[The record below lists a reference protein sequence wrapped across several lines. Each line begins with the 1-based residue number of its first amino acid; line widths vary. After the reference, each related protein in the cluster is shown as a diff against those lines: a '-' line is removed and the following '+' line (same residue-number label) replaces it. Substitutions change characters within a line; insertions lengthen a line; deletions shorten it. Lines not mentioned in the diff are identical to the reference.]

1 MKLKSLELQG
11 FKSFPDRTV
20 LNFNSGATIV
30 VGPNGS
36 GKSNISDAIRWVL
49 GETSA
54 KGVRGSKMEDV
65 IFSGSNSRRAMSAAE
80 VSLVLDNSDE
90 SGRIPDCG
98 DEIVVTRRCLR
109 GGESEYLID
118 RKPARLKDITEL
130 FMNTGVGRSGYS
142 IIGQGKISEIVSQ
155 KSEDRRTIFEEAA
168 GISKYRFRKN
178 EAERKMNTVTENMTR
193 AGDILRELEAR
204 VAPLEKAA
212 EKAKRYLQL
221 YEEKKRLDVSLWLFD
236 VDTIRQKVRE
246 LSDSAAVAKRVLDE
260 ADGELSALEAK
271 NERLYNESQANKI
284 KAESAQKEIRENS
297 EETIEL
303 EGSIRVINT
312 EIEHQKQKR
321 SEAEMD
327 HSIHASAYEESVK
340 NSEELKTQL
349 AELKRQLAEF
359 RAEYERRLADT
370 DKLKQKR
377 TSLEEFMAGR
387 DDFIREIRER
397 LVSDKLKLSEISG
410 FSDSSIGR
418 KEELNATLAELRER
432 NELLQKRYDK
442 AEETIS
448 DYSGRLEAIKDKCV
462 RLKAEN
468 ENKAAEIER
477 LRDDQGRLVSD
488 YTSKK
493 QRADTLRRME
503 EHFEG
508 YSNSVRFVMDN
519 SERGKLSGIFGPV
532 SRMIDVPTKYSVA
545 VETALGSNVQ
555 NIIVENENAAK
566 EAISLLK
573 KNGAGRAT
581 FYPVS
586 SVKAQPLNIDIHQL
600 EAHRG
605 YIGIA
610 SELIQCDSRCVNVIG
625 YMLGRTAVFD
635 NLSNATECAR
645 SMGYRVRIVTL
656 DGQLINTGGSFTGGS
671 TKRDSGMLTRAQEI
685 ARFESEAVRIGIEL
699 TANREEIAALQEEM
713 DRTASELEEN
723 EQNLNVLNTM
733 LGAEKSQ
740 QLVIQSQLDGDKE
753 LYSKTLETL
762 NELQIRDE
770 RDAEEKLQLEEQIEK
785 LSAELSET
793 EKYRAELEK
802 QHNECNKD
810 ISDSIEHSNSQLI
823 KITQVEKEI
832 EVKENSIE
840 ISDNSGKSL
849 FEAAER
855 DLENIKSADE
865 ACRMYADR
873 LSGASNRIEELK
885 KEAERLRCEHDA
897 LINEGIAGDAAL
909 SKLRDQVKEE
919 SHRRENLFRAYTEL
933 DSKLEQTKSEQDKL
947 SSKLW
952 DEYELTYATAAAL
965 DYPPVTGE
973 TRARTSSASADLKN
987 KIRALGSVSLDSID
1001 EYKEVSER
1009 AEFMRQQYD
1018 DLCISKSDLEKIIDG
1033 LETDMKKRFLDVMA
1047 ELDANFKATFRELFG
1062 GGTAELR
1069 LTDPDEPLTSGIEIN
1084 VAPPGKIV
1092 KSMSLLSGGEQ
1103 SFVAIALF
1111 FAILNVNPTPF
1122 AVLDEIEAAL
1132 DDVNVARFADYIKRY
1147 SEDTQ
1152 FVVITHRR
1160 GTMEIADTLYGVT
1173 MPERGIS
1180 RVLTLNI
1187 IDAESRLGV
1196 KIN

>member
-20 LNFNSGATIV
+20 LNFNPGATIV

-65 IFSGSNSRRAMSAAE
+65 IFSGSNSRKAMSSAE
-80 VSLVLDNSDE
+80 VSLILDNSSE

-193 AGDILRELEAR
+193 AGDILRELESR
-204 VAPLEKAA
+204 VAPLEKAS
-212 EKAKRYLQL
+212 EKARRYLQL
-221 YEEKKRLDVSLWLFD
+221 YEEKKRLDVSLCLFD
-236 VDTIRQKVRE
+236 VDAIRRKVNE

-284 KAESAQKEIRENS
+284 KAEEAQKKLRENS
-297 EETIEL
+297 EKVIKL

-321 SEAEMD
+321 NEAELNRSV
-327 HSIHASAYEESVK
+327 HVTAYEEAVK
-340 NSEELKTQL
+340 NSAGLKEQL
-349 AELKRQLAEF
+349 AELQARLAEL

-370 DKLKQKR
+370 EKLKQKR
-377 TSLEEFMAGR
+377 SGLEEFMS
-387 DDFIREIRER
+387 DKDSFIREIRER

-410 FSDSSIGR
+410 FSDSSVGR
-418 KEELNATLAELRER
+418 REELNATLEELRVR

-442 AEETIS
+442 AEDTIA
-448 DYSGRLEAIKDKCV
+448 DYSKRLETVMEKCT

-477 LRDDQGRLVSD
+477 LRDNQSRLVSD

-532 SRMIDVPTKYSVA
+532 SRMIDVSPKYSIA

-555 NIIVENENAAK
+555 NIIVENESAAK
-566 EAISLLK
+566 DAISLLK
-573 KNGAGRAT
+573 KSGAGRAT

-586 SVKAQPLNIDIHQL
+586 SVRAQPLNIDLNQL
-600 EAHRG
+600 EKYRG

-610 SELIQCDSRCVNVIG
+610 SELIQCDGRCKNVIE
-625 YMLGRTAVFD
+625 YMLGRTVVFD
-635 NLSNATECAR
+635 DLSNATECAR

-656 DGQLINTGGSFTGGS
+656 DGQLINAGGSFTGGS

-685 ARFESEAVRIGIEL
+685 ARFESEAERIGIEL
-699 TANREEIAALQEEM
+699 TANREAIAGLQKEL
-713 DRTASELEEN
+713 DGTVGELEEN
-723 EQNLNVLNTM
+723 EQNINVLNTM

-762 NELQIRDE
+762 DEIRIRDE
-770 RDAEEKLQLEEQIEK
+770 RDAEEKLRLEEQIER
-785 LSAELSET
+785 LTADLSET
-793 EKYRAELEK
+793 EKQRAELEK
-802 QHNECNKD
+802 QHIECNKA
-810 ISDSIEHSNSQLI
+810 ISDSIECSNSQLI
-823 KITQVEKEI
+823 KITQAEKEI
-832 EVKENSIE
+832 ESKENNIE
-840 ISDNSGKSL
+840 LSENSENSL
-849 FEAAER
+849 LGSAER
-855 DLENIKSADE
+855 DLENINSADE
-865 ACRMYADR
+865 ACKIYADR
-873 LSGASNRIEELK
+873 LSETSNRMEELK
-885 KEAERLRCEHDA
+885 AEAEKLECEHDA
-897 LINEGIAGDAAL
+897 LVSEGIAGDAAL
-909 SKLRDQVKEE
+909 SKLRNQVKEE

-952 DEYELTYATAAAL
+952 DEYELTYATASEL
-965 DYPPVTGE
+965 DYPPVTDE

-1009 AEFMRQQYD
+1009 AEFMRRQYD
-1018 DLCISKSDLEKIIDG
+1018 DLCVSKADLEKIING
-1033 LETDMKKRFLDVMA
+1033 LEADMKKRFLDVMS

-1069 LTDPDEPLTSGIEIN
+1069 LTDPDEPLTCGIEIN

-1147 SEDTQ
+1147 SESTQ

-1180 RVLTLNI
+1180 RVLTLSI
-1187 IDAESRLGV
+1187 VDAENKLGV
-1196 KIN
+1196 RIN